1 MRHFWPGSGEIV
13 MRFFGVMTK
22 FFSLP
27 TEGVMEDGTP
37 RLFLGVRDFGPWWV
51 ELYRIPGEPVFY
63 FVHVHTTHGGRPDF
77 RAVWLDIGHHRTVAL
92 AETGN
97 RHFAWVP
104 ANISAM
110 GELRLVAEQRDGTIL
125 TALWE

>member
-1 MRHFWPGSGEIV
+1 MRI
-13 MRFFGVMTK
+13 FGAVTK
-22 FFSLP
+22 FVSPP
-27 TEGVMEDGTP
+27 TEGGMADGAA
-37 RLFLGVRDFGPWWV
+37 RLFMGVRDFGPWWV

-63 FVHVHTTHGGRPDF
+63 FVHMQTTRDCRPDF
-77 RAVWLDIGHHRTVAL
+77 RALWLDIGQHRTVTL